1 MSSSAPA
8 SSGGWADLLR
18 DVLWDVFLRL
28 ERRDVL
34 AGAGLACA
42 AWWRFAREEPE
53 LWRRINLSYLTEPD
67 GSDGDDDCYGYSIG
81 DSVFDK
87 DAHQKSDDNKRWKA
101 MARAAVARSAG
112 QCEAFWGPADEDFLV
127 KAAPSLIVLYV
138 AFHGKLSLQVFTELI
153 QSFTLLEVLQL
164 EFKSDACNDDD
175 DDMTERGEPST
186 SSWAEL
192 FQATCKACNHLY
204 CFVARHS
211 GGKACAHYSDS
222 DCGRGTTDQV
232 VRAVDGRR
240 DLLSVMISRVPDQ
253 NLWDLWLRRFR
264 LPDEDLS
271 SSDGDDINGLIF

>member
-53 LWRRINLSYLTEPD
+53 LWRRINMSYLTVM
-67 GSDGDDDCYGYSIG
+67 Y
-81 DSVFDK
+81 
-87 DAHQKSDDNKRWKA
+87 R
-101 MARAAVARSAG
+101 ARATSC
-112 QCEAFWGPADEDFLV
+112 QL
-127 KAAPSLIVLYV
+127 APSLIVLYV

-222 DCGRGTTDQV
+222 DCGRGTTDEV